1 MNNDEK
7 KLNLFIL
14 GQTGVGKRSLINAL
28 VGHEVE
34 KIGVGKPIAARGIF
48 PHETSIDGKDVVI
61 YNSYW
66 LELDKYEEWER
77 RIRNEL
83 YKRGADKD
91 IKDWFHI
98 ITYCIE
104 AGGGKI
110 QDFDIN
116 IIKQFIE
123 NKYNVIV
130 AITKADIINKDK
142 VEELKKIIKKETGVE
157 TVIVLAA
164 APEKTRFMTETPP
177 SFGLEEYKRTIFR
190 ICKRN
195 ASENY
200 IELNMLILGQTGV
213 GKSSLINA
221 LVGYKVEE
229 TRIGKPCTPEGIFP
243 HKTSIDGKDV
253 VIYDSWGLESG
264 KSEKWEKILKNE
276 LEKRGA
282 DKDIKDWFHSV
293 TYCIQAGKAKIQ
305 DFDIKI
311 IKQFLENKYNV
322 IVAMTKADQ
331 IEESRRKEFI
341 DIIKKETGVE
351 TVIAVGAA
359 PERKRGMKEPPEPLG
374 LEYYKATTLISWRK
388 IFIDRIPLHIIEKI
402 KIDINKKRDELK
414 NKYFKKE
421 EDLNVLSENISKE
434 FQDFIELQINT
445 YCKETIIQ
453 YYQISKEIINI
464 NTDLNISNDKKI
476 SGYSSFIEYFY
487 SESGLVDCFDD
498 WLDPAKLATILI
510 ASPIIVL
517 GTVFAAIGD
526 IFGLI
531 HFNTAGKKDAIND
544 FIDEKAKNSIYEI
557 SKPEFENKL
566 RDGINEILVK
576 IEEELKNRLEN
587 NIKE

>member
-157 TVIVLAA
+157 TVMNIKNAII
-164 APEKTRFMTETPP
+164 KC
-177 SFGLEEYKRTIFR
+177 LEET
-190 ICKRN
+190 
-195 ASENY
+195 
-200 IELNMLILGQTGV
+200 
-213 GKSSLINA
+213 
-221 LVGYKVEE
+221 
-229 TRIGKPCTPEGIFP
+229 
-243 HKTSIDGKDV
+243 
-253 VIYDSWGLESG
+253 
-264 KSEKWEKILKNE
+264 
-276 LEKRGA
+276 
-282 DKDIKDWFHSV
+282 DKK
-293 TYCIQAGKAKIQ
+293 
-305 DFDIKI
+305 
-311 IKQFLENKYNV
+311 
-322 IVAMTKADQ
+322 
-331 IEESRRKEFI
+331 
-341 DIIKKETGVE
+341 
-351 TVIAVGAA
+351 
-359 PERKRGMKEPPEPLG
+359 
-374 LEYYKATTLISWRK
+374 
-388 IFIDRIPLHIIEKI
+388 
-402 KIDINKKRDELK
+402 
-414 NKYFKKE
+414 
-421 EDLNVLSENISKE
+421 LSEYSK
-434 FQDFIELQINT
+434 I
-445 YCKETIIQ
+445 
-453 YYQISKEIINI
+453 
-464 NTDLNISNDKKI
+464 
-476 SGYSSFIEYFY
+476 
-487 SESGLVDCFDD
+487 
-498 WLDPAKLATILI
+498 
-510 ASPIIVL
+510 
-517 GTVFAAIGD
+517 
-526 IFGLI
+526 
-531 HFNTAGKKDAIND
+531 
-544 FIDEKAKNSIYEI
+544 
-557 SKPEFENKL
+557 
-566 RDGINEILVK
+566 
-576 IEEELKNRLEN
+576 

>member
-341 DIIKKETGVE
+341 DIIKEETGVE

-359 PERKRGMKEPPEPLG
+359 PERKRGMKETPEPLG
-374 LEYYKATTLISWRK
+374 LDDYQIAVLESWKQMFIERVPIYIS
-388 IFIDRIPLHIIEKI
+388 EKI
-402 KIDINKKRDELK
+402 KNDLENKR
-414 NKYFKKE
+414 
-421 EDLNVLSENISKE
+421 
-434 FQDFIELQINT
+434 
-445 YCKETIIQ
+445 
-453 YYQISKEIINI
+453 
-464 NTDLNISNDKKI
+464 
-476 SGYSSFIEYFY
+476 
-487 SESGLVDCFDD
+487 
-498 WLDPAKLATILI
+498 
-510 ASPIIVL
+510 
-517 GTVFAAIGD
+517 
-526 IFGLI
+526 
-531 HFNTAGKKDAIND
+531 ND
-544 FIDEKAKNSIYEI
+544 FINKYKKSNLNDNELNSSITKDIEQFFKDEIFLYVKDTIKAYYDVQIDIVSLNGGVLINNARYNFNQYDFNGNDFFNMNFDDILFKLLFTIIGFI
-557 SKPEFENKL
+557 SPIGITLAIAGAIFGGMIKETMREKS
-566 RDGINEILVK
+566 INELIDKFKNQIVGKDYILNIKNAIIKCLEETDKKLSEYSK
-576 IEEELKNRLEN
+576 I